1 MKTTEITTIIE
12 QNAQQLI
19 SNIDVESIKYYTLL
33 KSEFDKSD
41 VSENKKFQSA
51 FRVFYGLDNVGFNEE
66 FKRKYFK
73 LLENYRNYSDLDVV
87 KVFKDLYLIKNFMD
101 KDSILFSFA
110 SKIICTIDDSIPI
123 FDKEVCDIF
132 SFTEPIDVDFAMATD
147 ILLDQ
152 LEIIQ
157 THFNEIINRNLLP
170 VTLRLFEEKFK
181 GYNLSLIK
189 KLDFIFWSFGKL
201 KVLENHI
208 DQIKVLY

>member
-33 KSEFDKSD
+33 KSEFVKSD

>member
-147 ILLDQ
+147 ILLNQ

>member
-12 QNAQQLI
+12 QNAQQII